1 MIIDEN
7 FDICSE
13 DRLPVLLVRLTQLWR
28 QRVDAEL
35 AHHGLSQAKWQTL
48 AALSLHPEGMIQ
60 SELAEALGI
69 EGPSLVAMVDRL
81 SRDHW
86 VERIACSNDRRCKII
101 RLTERAMPLIDDIRK
116 ASEGVYAALLEGATA
131 EDLEVTERFLRK
143 LRDKLAAEKQE
154 RKRRG

>member
-13 DRLPVLLVRLTQLWR
+13 DRLPVLLVRVTQLWR

-48 AALSLHPEGMIQ
+48 ATLSLHPEGMIQ
-60 SELAEALGI
+60 SELAETLGV
-69 EGPSLVAMVDRL
+69 EGPSLVAMIDRL

-86 VERIACSNDRRCKII
+86 VERNACSSDRRCKII

-116 ASEGVYAALLEGATA
+116 ISEKVYADLLDGTTA
-131 EDLEVTERFLRK
+131 DEMKVTEHFLRR
-143 LRDKLAAEKQE
+143 LRDKLAAEKVR